1 MVLTVLSG
9 TVEVCGGNGPQ
20 IVHAT
25 RRSVVAP
32 NKATVAA
39 MPNTE
44 YTQQWLG
51 EPGSRTVPTILYSL
65 PVALSMLH
73 SLWAMDG
80 QDHEPRHV
88 TDFVG
93 SLPRVILRVDGDVAL
108 INVGSLIHAHFGGG
122 IGSAGRPLVGSP
134 DRDAGQ
140 EREFGLFVI
149 DMESTEVTKML
160 DGAPFSK
167 TPGQCCPPSARTAPS
182 WRIGKSATRTI
193 RFISFVPKR
202 TSAADSTHG
211 TRSRPLS
218 R

>member
-1 MVLTVLSG
+1 MRRERTPERSCHPAQCSGPEQGHGGCHAKHRVHPAMVGRTGQPVRADHP
-9 TVEVCGGNGPQ
+9 VFAACGSITAPLHLGDGWPRPRAPSC
-20 IVHAT
+20 HGFC
-25 RRSVVAP
+25 RLVA
-32 NKATVAA
+32 K
-39 MPNTE
+39 
-44 YTQQWLG
+44 G
-51 EPGSRTVPTILYSL
+51 
-65 PVALSMLH
+65 H
-73 SLWAMDG
+73 SARGW
-80 QDHEPRHV
+80 
-88 TDFVG
+88 
-93 SLPRVILRVDGDVAL
+93 DVAL

-193 RFISFVPKR
+193 RFIAFMPKR